1 MTVIRRGQTEA
12 QSDFKIISLIKSVL
26 TLCMTYLGIFFPH
39 YSLNLGFF
47 FLSDRDIV
55 LINKYN
61 LTECLASTLRE
72 FVEYREASTQMYLAQ
87 K

>member
-12 QSDFKIISLIKSVL
+12 QSEFKIIFLIKSVL

-39 YSLNLGFF
+39 YSLNLGVF

-61 LTECLASTLRE
+61 LTECLASMLRE
-72 FVEYREASTQMYLAQ
+72 FVEYREASTQMYLA
-87 K
+87 

>member
-12 QSDFKIISLIKSVL
+12 QSEFKIIFLIKSVL

-47 FLSDRDIV
+47 FFFDQTGISVLS
-55 LINKYN
+55 INII
-61 LTECLASTLRE
+61 
-72 FVEYREASTQMYLAQ
+72 
-87 K
+87 

>member
-12 QSDFKIISLIKSVL
+12 QSEFKIIFLIKSVL

-47 FLSDRDIV
+47 FYQTGISFLS
-55 LINKYN
+55 INII
-61 LTECLASTLRE
+61 
-72 FVEYREASTQMYLAQ
+72 
-87 K
+87 

>member
-12 QSDFKIISLIKSVL
+12 QSEFKIIFLIKSVL

-47 FLSDRDIV
+47 FDQTGISFLS
-55 LINKYN
+55 INII
-61 LTECLASTLRE
+61 
-72 FVEYREASTQMYLAQ
+72 
-87 K
+87 